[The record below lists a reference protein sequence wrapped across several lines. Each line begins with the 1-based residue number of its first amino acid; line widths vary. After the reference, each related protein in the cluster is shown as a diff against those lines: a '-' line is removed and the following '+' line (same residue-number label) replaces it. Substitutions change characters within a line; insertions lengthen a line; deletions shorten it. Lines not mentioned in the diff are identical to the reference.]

1 MNLKDEAKGP
11 QGKEEN
17 KQQGEGGN
25 DGAVKVGLVFGHS
38 ILNEGT
44 QRNLHKYITTKK
56 LKICLI
62 TNTWEQVGTTDNAFT
77 YILPEGFLSCNQVR
91 GQRGGGN
98 AIAFNTTDLTESTLT
113 LGPPDPAP
121 DFEYVAANLKHDTW
135 DNPIIFINMF
145 RTGSNEIEPFLE
157 KLENLF
163 NQAVIENKAVI
174 LTGNFNIPTSTPNV
188 KKCKEFEKFLHRNN
202 LKQCVKTATRGK
214 NILDMVII
222 KEDENNPVCISDPI
236 VDIDNHHLFNHIPVL
251 FNIWRNLATQE
262 EK

>member
-44 QRNLHKYITTKK
+44 QRNLHKYITAKE

-62 TNTWEQVGTTDNAFT
+62 TNTWKQVGTTDNAFT
-77 YILPEGFLSCNQVR
+77 YILPEGFLSRNQVR

-145 RTGSNEIEPFLE
+145 RTRINEIEPFLE

-163 NQAVIENKAVI
+163 NQAFIENKAVI
-174 LTGNFNIPTSTPNV
+174 LTGNFNIPTNTPNV
-188 KKCKEFEKFLHRNN
+188 KECKEFEKFLHRNN
-202 LKQCVKTATRGK
+202 LKQCVKTATHGK

-236 VDIDNHHLFNHIPVL
+236 VDKDNHDLFNHIPVL